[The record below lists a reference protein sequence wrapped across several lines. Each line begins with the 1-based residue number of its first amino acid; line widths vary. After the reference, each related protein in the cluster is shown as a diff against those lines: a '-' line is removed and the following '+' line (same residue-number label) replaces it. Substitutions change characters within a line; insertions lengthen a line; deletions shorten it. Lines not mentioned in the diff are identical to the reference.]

1 MRANMN
7 TNISINCV
15 SAELV
20 IANTIIDDNIEITI
34 YTEHGYTYI
43 PTETLSYI
51 KISNIKVISLVSNF
65 KFEITISSPDT
76 PKLTDENIMNDR
88 IIAIFDYI
96 KSIKNLLFSIS
107 EFCDNNNDKCVDGA
121 TSEVADYLYDKY
133 NTTVD
138 KILYFE
144 NKNNMFP
151 SVHLYNSPYVL
162 RLG

>member
-1 MRANMN
+1 MKRNLLKGEK
-7 TNISINCV
+7 I
-15 SAELV
+15 ELL
-20 IANTIIDDNIEITI
+20 TKD
-34 YTEHGYTYI
+34 
-43 PTETLSYI
+43 I
-51 KISNIKVISLVSNF
+51 KILNVQLEGKEALIKQLDN
-65 KFEITISSPDT
+65 
-76 PKLTDENIMNDR
+76 EN
-88 IIAIFDYI
+88 
-96 KSIKNLLFSIS
+96 KNLLFSIS